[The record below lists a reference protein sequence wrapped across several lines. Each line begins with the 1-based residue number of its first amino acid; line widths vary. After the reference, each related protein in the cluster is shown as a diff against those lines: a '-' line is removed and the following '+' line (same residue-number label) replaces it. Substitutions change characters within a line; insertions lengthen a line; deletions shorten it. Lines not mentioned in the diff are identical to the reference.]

1 MSQEVVQVVGTGDD
15 GIWVE
20 GVQQSACG
28 ACSARAG
35 CGQHTL
41 SKMGKPVRLWVN
53 TADSFTVGEQVTIML
68 PSGSLAV
75 SALAM
80 YGLDFRVAQ
89 SLNHYLQVAL
99 GWFSVY
105 SERASLARKCK
116 PSGSRP
122 Y

>member
-41 SKMGKPVRLWVN
+41 SKMGKPVRFSRNGDARPGVLK
-53 TADSFTVGEQVTIML
+53 L
-68 PSGSLAV
+68 PCI
-75 SALAM
+75 
-80 YGLDFRVAQ
+80 
-89 SLNHYLQVAL
+89 LN
-99 GWFSVY
+99 
-105 SERASLARKCK
+105 
-116 PSGSRP
+116 PM
-122 Y
+122 